1 MLENFKLPS
10 LKDKHRALSNEEL
23 EAEVKKL
30 KEDTKPDKELKVEKP
45 KAKKKK

>member
-1 MLENFKLPS
+1 MLDEFKLPS
-10 LKDKHRALSNEEL
+10 LKDKHRALSNAEL

-30 KEDTKPDKELKVEKP
+30 KADTDKELKVEKP